1 MAHGGPS
8 KRKLNNGIDDE
19 DEFEPI
25 PGIDGGMG
33 WIIVAASF
41 FIHIISKSF
50 CYLYTSNAISPFF
63 SMELKTR
70 MFYFRW
76 IDFQRKSLNV
86 RRNHS

>member
-19 DEFEPI
+19 DEFEQWV
-25 PGIDGGMG
+25 DNRWG

-50 CYLYTSNAISPFF
+50 CYLYTSNAIFPFF
-63 SMELKTR
+63 Q
-70 MFYFRW
+70 W
-76 IDFQRKSLNV
+76 N
-86 RRNHS
+86 